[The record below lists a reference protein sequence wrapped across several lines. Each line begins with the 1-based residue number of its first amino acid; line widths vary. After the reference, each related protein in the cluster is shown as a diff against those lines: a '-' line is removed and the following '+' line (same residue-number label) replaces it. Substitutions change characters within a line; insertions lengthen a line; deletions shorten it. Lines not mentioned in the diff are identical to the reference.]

1 MRVWRV
7 DLDDDEEELLLY
19 TFNNDLQGILDED
32 GFVLLGPNSDD
43 EATSESALFIETDR
57 KSVLVGYKSGTD
69 VRSFT
74 LGGVRSG
81 AVSSLDGKVNLQDT
95 AELAGSS
102 AARFRG
108 PTAGPDLLW
117 VSVNR
122 SNERIDYVFD
132 ENLDENASP
141 DPSQF
146 GYYTR
151 NGIKHSGDRLIS
163 IEDRVRVTSVSFC
176 SPGSQPHQQAM
187 SSRRAISGRPRTG
200 SSRDSGND
208 ATETKPATSAGERAA
223 AAAISLIV
231 GSRCSAVVS
240 RSASFLI
247 RRNCLNACPVRW
259 SACVSAVSAW
269 TICSR
274 IQYAAYVP
282 NRVPRCQSNRSA
294 ALISPRLPS

>member
-117 VSVNR
+117 VSANR

-163 IEDRVRVTSVSFC
+163 IEDRVVTIEFNKSGGDSVEDAVRYFVLGGAVKDR
-176 SPGSQPHQQAM
+176 PGDDRNPGITTRRSQ
-187 SSRRAISGRPRTG
+187 
-200 SSRDSGND
+200 
-208 ATETKPATSAGERAA
+208 
-223 AAAISLIV
+223 
-231 GSRCSAVVS
+231 VVS
-240 RSASFLI
+240 
-247 RRNCLNACPVRW
+247 
-259 SACVSAVSAW
+259 
-269 TICSR
+269 
-274 IQYAAYVP
+274 Q
-282 NRVPRCQSNRSA
+282 
-294 ALISPRLPS
+294 